1 MRFRILL
8 WLSLGLPCLL
18 MAQVGPKNTAQSRDS
33 VILKPLGLEPQEID
47 TVEVKRNTPLEQQL
61 LDRVRINPRSNPVLL
76 NGNTFD
82 VLNNIPSLQIDE
94 LGNLALLGK
103 MGVLIT
109 IDGKQ
114 THLTGTAL
122 ISYLKSIPA
131 TSVANI
137 DLMSIPPAKW
147 SAEGYAG
154 VIDIRTKRNVLQG
167 VKGTVFL
174 GGSKGRLWK
183 YNNGVLI
190 QYGVKKW
197 TINSGFSIARSS
209 NYFDVT
215 RERQLVED
223 GNRINIITQHNQ
235 ENNHALDLNA
245 RIGVDYRINKNSS
258 IELNWNFLQNNYKER
273 GYYQASFVNT
283 ADLLQSSSSLS
294 DLRNPVHKKSA
305 NLHYDFASENKKTAV
320 QWDID
325 YLQYTSNRRQE
336 LRTAIVQKGAD
347 LHKEEQLLFSDNP
360 FYVDLFGIK
369 GDFQRKFEKRYTLES
384 GFQVNRSARSSHGY
398 YKKGE
403 AGQDL
408 QNADVLENAFRQ
420 VEYLEAIY
428 TDFQIELKQW
438 EFKLGL
444 RTEYS
449 QFHTEIND
457 VYVELGKRKQTL
469 YLFPTLFGIYR
480 LNKESNKAIQI
491 AYGRRIVRPNY
502 QDLNPAIFF
511 FDANTSYR
519 GNAHLVPQLSD
530 NMELKYVHGQR
541 WNIGIS
547 FFNHR
552 NYIAM
557 IHQLHQKNYA
567 QTYQNIDAV
576 RSAAI
581 SLNVGQEIFKN
592 LTLYGFGQTQYI
604 HYKNTPEGLNDLSI
618 DRNLWSFQSNLMI
631 QVNLPYKLTINWTNS
646 YRTNVL
652 YTQTIIKPLYQM
664 HLAIN
669 KQFSNNMSLALTA
682 RDLFHTNVMKREIVG
697 ERFSIHSKTIN
708 DSQIIGLNFNYT
720 FGLYQ
725 KQKAKKTSLETE
737 VSRM

>member
-18 MAQVGPKNTAQSRDS
+18 LAQVGPKNAVQSRDS
-33 VILKPLGLEPQEID
+33 VVVKPPGHDPQKLD
-47 TVEVKRNTPLEQQL
+47 TVEVKRNIPLQQQL
-61 LDRVRINPRSNPVLL
+61 LDRVRISPRSNSVLL

-94 LGNLALLGK
+94 LGNLALQGK
-103 MGVLIT
+103 MGVLVT

-154 VIDIRTKRNVLQG
+154 VIDIRTKMDVLKG
-167 VKGTVFL
+167 LKGTVFL
-174 GGSKGRLWK
+174 GESKGRLWK
-183 YNNGVLI
+183 YNNGMLI
-190 QYGVKKW
+190 QYGTKKW

-209 NYFDVT
+209 NYFDVA
-215 RERQLVED
+215 RERQLVAED
-223 GNRINIITQHNQ
+223 NEINTIAQHNQ
-235 ENNHALDLNA
+235 ERNHALEMNA
-245 RIGVDYRINKNSS
+245 RIGLEYRISKNSS
-258 IELNWNFLQNNYKER
+258 IELNWNFLQNNYKEL
-273 GYYQASFVNT
+273 GDYQTSFSN
-283 ADLLQSSSSLS
+283 AGDLFQSTSSWSN
-294 DLRNPVHKKSA
+294 LRNPVHKNSA
-305 NLHYDFASENKKTAV
+305 NLHYDYAAENKKTTI
-320 QWDID
+320 QWDVD
-325 YLQYTSNRRQE
+325 YLNYTSNRWQ
-336 LRTAIVQKGAD
+336 D
-347 LHKEEQLLFSDNP
+347 LTTMIMQRAAHQRKDEQLLYSNNP
-360 FYVDLFGIK
+360 FVVDLCGIK
-369 GDFQRKFEKRYTLES
+369 TDFQRKFEERFGLEA
-384 GFQVNRSARSSHGY
+384 GFQLSRSARSSRGY

-403 AGQDL
+403 TD
-408 QNADVLENAFRQ
+408 QNLRDADALESAFRQ
-420 VEYLEAIY
+420 VEYLEALY
-428 TDFQIELKQW
+428 TDFQIKLKQW

-449 QFHTEIND
+449 QFHNEIND

-469 YLFPTLFGIYR
+469 YLFPTLFGIYKI
-480 LNKESNKAIQI
+480 NKENNKAIQI

-511 FDANTSYR
+511 FDANTSYQ
-519 GNAHLVPQLSD
+519 GNAHLVPQLTD

-541 WNIGIS
+541 WNIGVT
-547 FFNHR
+547 FLNHR
-552 NYIAM
+552 NYISM
-557 IHQLHQKNYA
+557 IHQLNEKNYA
-567 QTYQNIDAV
+567 QTYQNIEAV

-581 SLNVGQEIFKN
+581 SLNGGQEIFKS
-592 LTLYGFGQTQYI
+592 LTLYGFGQIQYI
-604 HYKNTPEGLNDLSI
+604 HYKNTPDKLNNLSI

-631 QVNLPYKLTINWTNS
+631 QVKLPHKLTINWTNS

-652 YTQTIIKPLYQM
+652 YAQTVIKPLYQM

-669 KQFSNNMSLALTA
+669 KQFSNNLSLALTI
-682 RDLFHTNVMKREIVG
+682 RDLFHTNVIKREIVG
-697 ERFSIHSKTIN
+697 DRFNIRSKTIN
-708 DSQIIGLNFNYT
+708 DSQIVGLNFNYT

-725 KQKAKKTSLETE
+725 KQKAQKTSLETE